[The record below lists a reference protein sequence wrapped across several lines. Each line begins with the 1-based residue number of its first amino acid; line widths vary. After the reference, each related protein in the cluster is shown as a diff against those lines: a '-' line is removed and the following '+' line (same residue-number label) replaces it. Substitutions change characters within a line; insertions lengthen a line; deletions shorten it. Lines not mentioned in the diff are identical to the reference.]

1 MDALGIIIFL
11 CMFLW
16 SITKTIDKV
25 TDKILEKQNTQNEL
39 LMEIKT
45 ILVNQEK

>member
-11 CMFLW
+11 FMFLW
-16 SITKTIDKV
+16 SITKTIEKV

-39 LMEIKT
+39 LMEIKES
-45 ILVNQEK
+45 LGSQEK